1 MQQVL
6 YHPPHVTAALDQL
19 DGLSDAELRKF
30 IAAGCTPDGLKM
42 SGEVLVRLIRRARI
56 DGERLTEH
64 AAWKRLLAD
73 LKVWARKAYSTL
85 AEEDREQIVGAL
97 LEKIASDVQK
107 SRTIDFWEIT
117 FARKRDR
124 AAADQYQEYYADRYR
139 NGHVE
144 YDTDVHGRSDDGSE
158 VRDLMETTL
167 IEGFAS
173 SVLSQEEMRY
183 FQPLMLSD
191 IPLCSP
197 EASIDLVRA
206 LGKPE
211 GTLREIKTKIKAK
224 LKRAL
229 ERTT

>member
-1 MQQVL
+1 M
-6 YHPPHVTAALDQL
+6 
-19 DGLSDAELRKF
+19 
-30 IAAGCTPDGLKM
+30 
-42 SGEVLVRLIRRARI
+42 
-56 DGERLTEH
+56 TEN

-85 AEEDREQIVGAL
+85 AQEDREQIVGAL

-107 SRTIDFWEIT
+107 SRKIDFWEIT

-173 SVLSQEEMRY
+173 SVLSQEEMRF

-206 LGKPE
+206 LESRKGHCVKSKRK
-211 GTLREIKTKIKAK
+211 LRQSS
-224 LKRAL
+224 R
-229 ERTT
+229 ERWSETA